1 MATVRTPVPNIPG
14 HSKSFTARSESDD
27 TAKEVA
33 PEALRAARLA
43 TNVPNMAIA
52 AKAQIR

>member
-1 MATVRTPVPNIPG
+1 MATVRMPVPNIPG
-14 HSKSFTARSESDD
+14 HSKSFTARSDIDE

-52 AKAQIR
+52 ANAQTR

>member
-14 HSKSFTARSESDD
+14 HSKSFTARSESHD